1 MKKPGAPTPGFDCEL
16 PAIAGKPTQTIFFLH
31 HLPSVCKTGGCLE
44 LHSWRILNMI
54 LLSWFYLY
62 YHRPNFEIIKNDP
75 GINPVLNTMKI

>member
-44 LHSWRILNMI
+44 SFMANFEYDSF
-54 LLSWFYLY
+54 SWFFLY
-62 YHRPNFEIIKNDP
+62 KPPD
-75 GINPVLNTMKI
+75 